1 MKVSGGST
9 LIGLFANKF
18 LRTTKKHIFNFVIG
32 FGFLAKLIDFILQ
45 ITRLSHNIE
54 LNWNGFRY
62 LFRSDSCFLG
72 CEKIYLI
79 QFIYH
84 IERFVLM
91 I

>member
-54 LNWNGFRY
+54 LN
-62 LFRSDSCFLG
+62 
-72 CEKIYLI
+72 
-79 QFIYH
+79 
-84 IERFVLM
+84 
-91 I
+91 

>member
-9 LIGLFANKF
+9 LFGLFANKF

-54 LNWNGFRY
+54 LN
-62 LFRSDSCFLG
+62 
-72 CEKIYLI
+72 
-79 QFIYH
+79 
-84 IERFVLM
+84 
-91 I
+91 